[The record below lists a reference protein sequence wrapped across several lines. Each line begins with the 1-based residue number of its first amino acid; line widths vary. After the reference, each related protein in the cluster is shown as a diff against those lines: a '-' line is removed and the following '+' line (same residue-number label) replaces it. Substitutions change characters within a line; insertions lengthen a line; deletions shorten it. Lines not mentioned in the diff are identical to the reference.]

1 MAIAMETCG
10 VPSALQREDGKRPVW
25 TRPADAGVRVKVYD
39 KLYIGGEYVSSTG
52 SDTIEVINASTEEV
66 AGRTPEATKADI
78 DRAVSSARN
87 ALENGPWANTTAA
100 ERGDLLQRLSKAIQA
115 RYQEFAE
122 IISIETGC
130 PVTSSIMTQV
140 FSSTMVMDYYGTLA
154 ADYPFEEQR
163 AGVMGPVLV
172 RQEPVGVVGAIIPWN
187 VPLFVTALKIS
198 PALAAGC
205 TVVLKPSPETALDS
219 YLLAEVLEE
228 VGLPA
233 GVINIVPTGRTNSEH
248 LVTHQGVDKISFTG
262 SGAVGRRIAMLC
274 GQDLRRVTL
283 ELGGKS
289 AAVVLEDANLD
300 ESLTHVVNNGLM
312 NNGQA
317 CIAQT
322 RILAPAS
329 RYDEVVEALAA
340 KVAALKVGSAL
351 DATTELGPLVA
362 DRQRERVL
370 GYIEKGKEQGARVA
384 TGGGRP
390 DDQERGWFVSP
401 TVFAD
406 VTNDMTIAQEEI
418 FGPVLSVI
426 KYDSPDDAVKIAND
440 TVYGLSGAVYGADI
454 EQAVSVARRLRTG
467 TVAVNNMSPMDFS
480 APFGGFKTSGL
491 GRELGPEGLKAF
503 VEYKTITLPH
513 GGIQIGA

>member
-1 MAIAMETCG
+1 
-10 VPSALQREDGKRPVW
+10 
-25 TRPADAGVRVKVYD
+25 
-39 KLYIGGEYVSSTG
+39 
-52 SDTIEVINASTEEV
+52 
-66 AGRTPEATKADI
+66 
-78 DRAVSSARN
+78 
-87 ALENGPWANTTAA
+87 
-100 ERGDLLQRLSKAIQA
+100 
-115 RYQEFAE
+115 
-122 IISIETGC
+122 
-130 PVTSSIMTQV
+130 
-140 FSSTMVMDYYGTLA
+140 
-154 ADYPFEEQR
+154 
-163 AGVMGPVLV
+163 
-172 RQEPVGVVGAIIPWN
+172 
-187 VPLFVTALKIS
+187 
-198 PALAAGC
+198 
-205 TVVLKPSPETALDS
+205 
-219 YLLAEVLEE
+219 
-228 VGLPA
+228 
-233 GVINIVPTGRTNSEH
+233 
-248 LVTHQGVDKISFTG
+248 
-262 SGAVGRRIAMLC
+262 LC

-329 RYDEVVEALAA
+329 RYDEVVDALAA

-351 DATTELGPLVA
+351 DSTTELGPLVA
-362 DRQRERVL
+362 DRQRSRVL
-370 GYIEKGKEQGARVA
+370 GYIEKGKEQGAKVA

-390 DDQERGWFVSP
+390 DDQDRGWFVSP
-401 TVFAD
+401 TVFAN

-440 TVYGLSGAVYGADI
+440 TVYGLSGAVYGADT

-467 TVAVNNMSPMDFS
+467 TVAVNNMSPMDFA

-513 GGIQIGA
+513 GG